1 MYPFSL
7 QHLECFIGF
16 KNHRWC
22 ELAPRTYKDQRRY
35 LVVGTS
41 YKKHTNR
48 DFLSD

>member
-22 ELAPRTYKDQRRY
+22 ELVPIPMTMALIAPIKTK
-35 LVVGTS
+35 GT
-41 YKKHTNR
+41 T
-48 DFLSD
+48 